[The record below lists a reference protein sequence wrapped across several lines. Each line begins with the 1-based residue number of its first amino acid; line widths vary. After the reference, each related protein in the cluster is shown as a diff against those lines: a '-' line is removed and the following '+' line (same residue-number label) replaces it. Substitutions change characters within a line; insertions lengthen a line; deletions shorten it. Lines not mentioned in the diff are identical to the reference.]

1 MVEYLKDNPTVVAV
15 LLTAM
20 IGFIAWLLKDTVAEP
35 YREAR
40 EDAKLNH
47 RKKKDALCEI
57 YNLLLAFCMNPENT
71 QIKEKISSFLIS
83 SQASSLNTTI
93 CEDLCSVFFGKN
105 ELNEVILLTR
115 TKKIRNQIEELI
127 KEEDKQI
134 QKGIGSQSLI
144 GKLLSYFLTGLALV
158 FLLICIPVTFYAIY
172 LLFTISIIY
181 GIVVSVV
188 IAFLL
193 FYHFQTKPKIKEKK
207 KN

>member
-1 MVEYLKDNPTVVAV
+1 MIEYLKNNPTVVAV

-35 YREAR
+35 YREAK

-93 CEDLCSVFFGKN
+93 CEDLCAVFFGKN
-105 ELNEVILLTR
+105 KLDEYIILTR

-144 GKLLSYFLTGLALV
+144 GKLLSYFLTGLAL
-158 FLLICIPVTFYAIY
+158 FLSILCIPVTFYAIY
-172 LLFTISIIY
+172 LLFTFSVFY

-188 IAFLL
+188 IVFLL
-193 FYHFQTKPKIKEKK
+193 FYHFQIKPKIEEKK
-207 KN
+207 RN